1 MGTALGHSAFVF
13 RSAPPTGSI
22 SLLLILGEVAG
33 LLQVPLTRTVVSQ
46 QVQGALVGAGTRV
59 FSSKLLPVLGFLYEG
74 PVAVT

>member
-1 MGTALGHSAFVF
+1 MF
-13 RSAPPTGSI
+13 RSAPLTGSI

-33 LLQVPLTRTVVSQ
+33 LLQVPLTCTVVSQ
-46 QVQGALVGAGTRV
+46 QVQGALVGGGTRV